1 MKVNFTSVT
10 MVYLSPP
17 YDIENLPYR
26 RFSDCVSMALLS
38 IREYNKTTEMT
49 HSAVIDLL
57 SHGA

>member
-26 RFSDCVSMALLS
+26 RFSDCVSMA
-38 IREYNKTTEMT
+38 TTGDDA
-49 HSAVIDLL
+49 HSA
-57 SHGA
+57 